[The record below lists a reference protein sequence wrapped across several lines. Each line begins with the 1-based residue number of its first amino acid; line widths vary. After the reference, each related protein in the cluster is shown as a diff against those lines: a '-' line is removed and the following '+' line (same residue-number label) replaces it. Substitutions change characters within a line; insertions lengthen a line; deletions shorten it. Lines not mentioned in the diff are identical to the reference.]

1 MECPSPL
8 CVDIPEG
15 EYWYGGCVSDGT
27 RMPLGRDAAF
37 ERSLVINET
46 ANQAA
51 PLLVS
56 SHGRYIWCR
65 EGFRYRFQRGT
76 LRVEA
81 PGGRLY
87 LYEGGGTLRGAIR
100 QAAQEHFGRGDAP
113 PALFFTAPQYNTWI
127 ELLYHQNQR
136 DILDYARR
144 ILENGLPVGV
154 LMIDCGWADYNGR
167 LEFHSGRFP
176 DPRGMMEALHGMG
189 FRVML
194 WECPFITADSEEYRQ
209 LAARGY
215 LVRQPDG
222 EPAIKHWWDGY
233 SAVLDMTH
241 PGARDWL
248 RAKNAALMERYG
260 VDGFKMDAGDA
271 RYYSETDVTF
281 APVTPNGQCEL
292 WARFGLTYAYNE
304 YRACFGCS
312 GESLVQRLADKCH
325 SWDESGLGALV
336 PHMLAQSALGYP
348 FGCPDMIGGG
358 EYLNFLQN
366 SDSLDE
372 ELVVRYA
379 QCSALMPMMQFSA
392 APWRILSEENFRLC
406 REAARLH
413 VRYGGEIYR
422 LAQAYRETGEPIV
435 RYMEYVFPHQ
445 GLAAVTDQFMLG
457 EDVLVAPVLEKG
469 ARERRVVFPAGV
481 WRGAD
486 GMRVT
491 GPCERT
497 VAAGLETLPVFERN

>member
-1 MECPSPL
+1 
-8 CVDIPEG
+8 
-15 EYWYGGCVSDGT
+15 
-27 RMPLGRDAAF
+27 
-37 ERSLVINET
+37 
-46 ANQAA
+46 
-51 PLLVS
+51 
-56 SHGRYIWCR
+56 
-65 EGFRYRFQRGT
+65 
-76 LRVEA
+76 
-81 PGGRLY
+81 
-87 LYEGGGTLRGAIR
+87 
-100 QAAQEHFGRGDAP
+100 
-113 PALFFTAPQYNTWI
+113 
-127 ELLYHQNQR
+127 
-136 DILDYARR
+136 
-144 ILENGLPVGV
+144 
-154 LMIDCGWADYNGR
+154 MIDCGWADYNGR

-366 SDSLDE
+366 SYSLDE

-406 REAARLH
+406 REAAQLH

-422 LAQAYRETGEPIV
+422 LAQAYRETG
-435 RYMEYVFPHQ
+435 
-445 GLAAVTDQFMLG
+445 
-457 EDVLVAPVLEKG
+457 
-469 ARERRVVFPAGV
+469 
-481 WRGAD
+481 GAD
-486 GMRVT
+486 RPLYGIRLSPSGAGGRHRSVHAGRGRPGGPGAGEGRTGETGRVSRGRLAGRGRDARH
-491 GPCERT
+491 GPLR
-497 VAAGLETLPVFERN
+497 ADGGGGA